1 MMIMMILVITD
12 DVGDYD
18 DDDDGANEPFHLKNL
33 SSVRLVEGDPLF
45 HLVRGENHN
54 KYLFKLQNIFV

>member
-1 MMIMMILVITD
+1 MDKTKPYSFKFEDTNVVD
-12 DVGDYD
+12 A
-18 DDDDGANEPFHLKNL
+18 ANEPFHLKNL

>member
-1 MMIMMILVITD
+1 MMILVITD

-18 DDDDGANEPFHLKNL
+18 DDDDAANEPCHLKNL

-54 KYLFKLQNIFV
+54 KYLF